1 MGVIADRHGIAYD
14 MVAFEETMQV
24 DPEVVEKNLSRHG
37 DVTHVAFV
45 HCETTTG
52 ILNPL
57 PELARVVKAHGKKLI
72 VDAMSSFGGVP
83 HQQCEQMYPGR
94 ARFRLYHRPPQ

>member
-45 HCETTTG
+45 HCRR
-52 ILNPL
+52 L
-57 PELARVVKAHGKKLI
+57 RV
-72 VDAMSSFGGVP
+72 S
-83 HQQCEQMYPGR
+83 
-94 ARFRLYHRPPQ
+94 

>member
-57 PELARVVKAHGKKLI
+57 
-72 VDAMSSFGGVP
+72 S
-83 HQQCEQMYPGR
+83 
-94 ARFRLYHRPPQ
+94 